1 MEIKDYPT
9 DAITTPES
17 IASIIQA
24 ILKREDVI
32 DQDKEHFWTIGL
44 DTANRIKYIELV
56 TLGILNSTLI
66 HPREVFRLAVMQGV
80 AAVILA
86 HNHPSGNLKPSEG
99 DQATTQ
105 NLIGAGQ
112 ILAIKVMDHILI
124 GKDWKIGYNNYYSW
138 KESGMI

>member
-9 DAITTPES
+9 DAITTPEN

-24 ILKREDVI
+24 ILKREATI

-80 AAVILA
+80 ATIILV

-99 DQATTQ
+99 DQTITQ
-105 NLIGAGQ
+105 NLIEAGK

-124 GKDWKIGYNNYYSW
+124 GKDWKPGYNNYYSW
-138 KESGMI
+138 KEEETI

>member
-56 TLGILNSTLI
+56 TLGILNSKLI

-86 HNHPSGNLKPSEG
+86 HNHPSGNLKRQKE
-99 DQATTQ
+99 
-105 NLIGAGQ
+105 
-112 ILAIKVMDHILI
+112 IKPQL
-124 GKDWKIGYNNYYSW
+124 KI
-138 KESGMI
+138 